1 MTEVGFRCAAGM
13 RSHFMTGECCTLA
26 LPTLRAGALMCLKKK
41 KMYEGQRTT
50 LDNTKFAMEQQVCPP
65 VPQYFRLCAALP
77 ADENIWQ

>member
-1 MTEVGFRCAAGM
+1 
-13 RSHFMTGECCTLA
+13 
-26 LPTLRAGALMCLKKK
+26 MCLKKK